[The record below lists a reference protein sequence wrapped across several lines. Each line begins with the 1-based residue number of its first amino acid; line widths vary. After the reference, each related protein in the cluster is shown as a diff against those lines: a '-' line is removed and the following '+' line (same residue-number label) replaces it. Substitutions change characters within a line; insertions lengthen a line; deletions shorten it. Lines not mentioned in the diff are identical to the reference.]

1 MFKNKSL
8 AFSITVSLSL
18 VIVIIFSAMTYYNY
32 VSVKKQISKIIGE
45 KTALQIKII
54 SDTLQEKFEGINK
67 STYVLAK
74 TVASFNLDSNEIKK
88 AIRIFLTSRKTIF
101 GSSISL
107 EPYTL
112 GKNIKLFAPY
122 YFKTDT
128 GYRYIN
134 LNSDEYNYLSQGW
147 YRDAKES
154 GKPSWSEPYFDEG
167 GGNNWMIT
175 RSVPIYTKDKTSGNK
190 RFIGVASADVTLSWI
205 SNFLNNNKIYQDG
218 YSILVAPDGT
228 LISYPDT
235 SLILKTN
242 ISQIISK
249 IDDNNNLENVAGR
262 MTNGETG
269 YVKFKSYY
277 NKKGGYMSFSPL
289 NINGWSIGIFVPE
302 KEVFAPLNKHVFD
315 MIKYSIISILIII
328 LIIIYIVRKLT
339 KPMKLATISAESIAL
354 GKIDTGSK
362 LTIKALKTFNL
373 NTENIE
379 QEGRKRI
386 ESTRNELYKMMYAFA
401 LMTTNINSLLSEVKN
416 SGEKL
421 YDISIKME
429 NMINNLNATI
439 KEQAG
444 STEEVSNSSVSINKT
459 AAELAQTTRNLTG
472 KVTSASLLAIEGIKS
487 LEELN
492 TTFAAITETAENLN
506 EKLDDIDRSSKNIS
520 KVVTTIMKISN
531 QTNLLSLN
539 ASIEAEKA
547 GEFGAGFSV
556 VAKEIRRLADQTAES
571 TYEIEHMITDTNESV
586 EIGVKTVEA
595 NYEEIENS
603 YQKLNMISKDIK
615 NIINNIRDIEPE
627 IINISKAMESQ
638 LESTE
643 KINMAI
649 KKLTSSMGNT
659 ETAIE
664 ETIKFRNHLLDS
676 IERLKQELSKFTATE

>member
-18 VIVIIFSAMTYYNY
+18 VIIIIFSTMTYYNY
-32 VSVKKQISKIIGE
+32 VSVKKQVSKLIGE

-54 SDTLQEKFEGINK
+54 ADTLQEKFEGINK

-122 YFKTDT
+122 YFRTDT

-134 LNSDEYNYLSQGW
+134 LNSNEYNYLAQEW
-147 YRDAKES
+147 YRVARES
-154 GKPSWSEPYFDEG
+154 GKPTWSAPYFDEG

-175 RSVPIYTKDKTSGNK
+175 RSVPIYKKNKKTGDKY
-190 RFIGVASADVTLSWI
+190 FIGVASADVTLTWI
-205 SNFLNNNKIYQDG
+205 SNFLNSNKIYKNG

-235 SLILKTN
+235 SLILKAN
-242 ISQIISK
+242 ISELIK
-249 IDDNNNLENVAGR
+249 KTCNKDLEAVAEK
-262 MTNGETG
+262 MTSGETG

-277 NKKGGYMSFSPL
+277 NKKDGYLSYSPL
-289 NINGWSIGIFVPE
+289 NINGWSIGVFVPE
-302 KEVFAPLNKHVFD
+302 KEVFAPLTKHVFD
-315 MIKYSIISILIII
+315 MIKYSIISIFIII
-328 LIIIYIVRKLT
+328 LIIIYIVRRLT

-354 GKIDTGSK
+354 GKIDSGSK
-362 LTIKALKTFNL
+362 LTIKALKTFKL

-379 QEGRKRI
+379 EEGRERI
-386 ESTRNELYKMMYAFA
+386 KSTKNELYKMMYAFA
-401 LMTTNINSLLSEVKN
+401 LMTTNINSLLSEVKD

-421 YDISIKME
+421 YDISTKME
-429 NMINNLNATI
+429 NMINNLNSTI

-444 STEEVSNSSVSINKT
+444 STEEVSSSSVSINKT
-459 AAELAQTTRNLTG
+459 AAKLAQTTRNLTG
-472 KVTSASLLAIEGIKS
+472 KVTAASLLALEGIKS

-492 TTFAAITETAENLN
+492 QAFEAITETAENLN

-595 NYEEIENS
+595 NYKEIENS
-603 YQKLNMISKDIK
+603 YKKLNSISKDIK

-643 KINMAI
+643 KINKATE
-649 KKLTSSMGNT
+649 KLTNSMDNT
-659 ETAIE
+659 EAAIE
-664 ETIKFRNHLLDS
+664 ETIRFRNHLLES
-676 IERLKQELSKFTATE
+676 IERLKQELSKFSATE